1 MKQLSIYVALD
12 EPLAHC
18 RWVLAEAGR
27 QALEGT
33 GLPDAEVCRAA
44 RVRVTVAAASVLL
57 VVTRLPPGARRQSDE
72 ILTYAVEDRLLGDPD
87 AQQASWLG
95 RVAGDDVLAVMDKA
109 ALAALTGALA
119 RAGIEN
125 PVIECETLMLPL
137 ATGEWSVCWDG
148 RGGYVRTTTLEGA
161 VLDEGGAD
169 GPPLTLRLLVQS
181 ALARGMAPATL
192 ALYCA
197 PAVALPELA
206 LWQRELGL
214 PLRAAGVWDWR
225 QAPAPAAIPLVRG
238 ARLWAGLGARLRLP
252 ALLVAAALGLHTMAL
267 LADWA
272 WLRTEEQALQRQM
285 EARFRV
291 AVPEALAVV
300 DPVLQMRR
308 KLAEARRLA
317 GVADRADF
325 FPMLEQLAVAMKALP
340 SADVRS
346 ISYAGGRLIMVVRG
360 IDEAA
365 AQQLVHR
372 LQQDDLRLEAL
383 PTPAAAAGGGY
394 QFTVQAP

>member
-1 MKQLSIYVALD
+1 MKQLGIYVALD

-27 QALEGT
+27 PGLEGT
-33 GLPDAEVCRAA
+33 GVPDAEVCRAA

-57 VVTRLPPGARRQSDE
+57 VATRLPPGARRQSDE

-148 RGGYVRTTTLEGA
+148 CSGYVRTTTLEGA
-161 VLDEGGAD
+161 VLDEGRANC
-169 GPPLTLRLLVQS
+169 PPLTLRLLVQS
-181 ALARGMAPATL
+181 ALARGIAPATL

-225 QAPAPAAIPLVRG
+225 QAPTQAAIPLVRG
-238 ARLWAGLGARLRLP
+238 ARLWAGLPPRLVCIRWHSLPIGRGCAPKSRLCTAKWRRVSALLFQRPLLWWIRFCRCGANSPRPGALP
-252 ALLVAAALGLHTMAL
+252 AWLIAL
-267 LADWA
+267 
-272 WLRTEEQALQRQM
+272 
-285 EARFRV
+285 
-291 AVPEALAVV
+291 
-300 DPVLQMRR
+300 
-308 KLAEARRLA
+308 
-317 GVADRADF
+317 
-325 FPMLEQLAVAMKALP
+325 
-340 SADVRS
+340 
-346 ISYAGGRLIMVVRG
+346 ISYPCSNNSL
-360 IDEAA
+360 
-365 AQQLVHR
+365 
-372 LQQDDLRLEAL
+372 LR
-383 PTPAAAAGGGY
+383 
-394 QFTVQAP
+394 

>member
-1 MKQLSIYVALD
+1 MFTMS
-12 EPLAHC
+12 
-18 RWVLAEAGR
+18 
-27 QALEGT
+27 
-33 GLPDAEVCRAA
+33 
-44 RVRVTVAAASVLL
+44 
-57 VVTRLPPGARRQSDE
+57 
-72 ILTYAVEDRLLGDPD
+72 
-87 AQQASWLG
+87 
-95 RVAGDDVLAVMDKA
+95 
-109 ALAALTGALA
+109 
-119 RAGIEN
+119 
-125 PVIECETLMLPL
+125 
-137 ATGEWSVCWDG
+137 
-148 RGGYVRTTTLEGA
+148 
-161 VLDEGGAD
+161 
-169 GPPLTLRLLVQS
+169 
-181 ALARGMAPATL
+181 
-192 ALYCA
+192 
-197 PAVALPELA
+197 
-206 LWQRELGL
+206 
-214 PLRAAGVWDWR
+214 
-225 QAPAPAAIPLVRG
+225 
-238 ARLWAGLGARLRLP
+238 ARLRLP

-267 LADWA
+267 FADWA

-325 FPMLEQLAVAMKALP
+325 LPMLEQLAVAMKALP

-346 ISYAGGRLIMVVRG
+346 ISYAGGRLIVVVRG

-372 LQQDDLRLEAL
+372 LRQDDLRLEAL

>member
-1 MKQLSIYVALD
+1 MKQLGIYVALD

-27 QALEGT
+27 PALEGT
-33 GLPDAEVCRAA
+33 GVPDAEVCRAA

-57 VVTRLPPGARRQSDE
+57 VATRLPPGARRQSDE

-119 RAGIEN
+119 RVGIEN
-125 PVIECETLMLPL
+125 PVIECETLMLPR
-137 ATGEWSVCWDG
+137 ATGEWSVWWDG
-148 RGGYVRTTTLEGA
+148 CSGYVRTTTLEGA
-161 VLDEGGAD
+161 VLDEGRANC
-169 GPPLTLRLLVQS
+169 PPLTLRLLVQS

-225 QAPAPAAIPLVRG
+225 QAPAAIPLVRG

-272 WLRTEEQALQRQM
+272 WLRTEEQALHRQM

-325 FPMLEQLAVAMKALP
+325 LPMLEQLAVAMKALP

-346 ISYAGGRLIMVVRG
+346 ISYAGGRLIVVVRG

-372 LQQDDLRLEAL
+372 LRQDDLRLEAL